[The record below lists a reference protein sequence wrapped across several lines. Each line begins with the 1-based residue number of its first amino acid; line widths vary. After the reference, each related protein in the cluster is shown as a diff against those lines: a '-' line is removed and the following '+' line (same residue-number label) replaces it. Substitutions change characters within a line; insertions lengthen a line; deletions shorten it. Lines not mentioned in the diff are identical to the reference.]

1 MPAPGAH
8 GVPENRGP
16 AKRQRMDSVVQ
27 IKQIDGVVAKEGH
40 GGGPELI
47 AGFESTRT
55 PSSRAATPWARVLS
69 A

>member
-1 MPAPGAH
+1 
-8 GVPENRGP
+8 
-16 AKRQRMDSVVQ
+16 MDAVVQ

-47 AGFESTRT
+47 AGFESTKT